1 MEMNLEN
8 LRITRKMGSVDM
20 LFRIFI
26 LFSFIILLFLSL
38 TSVNSADFDDIRQTI
53 DLTDSGKTITLQ
65 NTTYNGNGSQIQ
77 ISKNITIQGA

>member
-1 MEMNLEN
+1 MNLEN

>member
-1 MEMNLEN
+1 
-8 LRITRKMGSVDM
+8 MGSVDM